1 MTETNL
7 AIAVRPGEEADF
19 PSLLELDHGYAT
31 EYVWQM
37 EVDQGAPRMGARF
50 RETRLPRPMTV
61 SYPRQKE
68 RLQAEWKQRA
78 GILVAE
84 QSGKLCGYA
93 SLATGLAP
101 GAVCLTDLVVAAS
114 QRRNGIGTRLLLAA
128 QNWARQHGHER
139 LVLEMQSKNHP
150 AIRLAQKLAF
160 EFSGYNDHYYE
171 NKDIALFFAKTL
183 T

>member
-1 MTETNL
+1 MTETSMQ
-7 AIAVRPGEEADF
+7 IAVRHGAEADF
-19 PSLLELDHGYAT
+19 PALLELDHAYAT

-37 EVDQGAPRMGARF
+37 EIDPAAPRMGARF

-61 SYPRQKE
+61 SYPRRKE
-68 RLQAEWKQRA
+68 GLETEWKQRA

-93 SLATGLAP
+93 SLAAGLAP

-114 QRRNGIGTRLLLAA
+114 QRRKGVGTRLVLAA

-139 LVLEMQSKNHP
+139 LLLEMQSKNHP

-171 NKDIALFFAKTL
+171 NKDIALFFAKNL